1 MQLLNNTLRM
11 NLQIGVHGKAS
22 EVKYVSPV
30 SLNTLTGD
38 NLQR

>member
-1 MQLLNNTLRM
+1 MQFLNNTLRLS
-11 NLQIGVHGKAS
+11 LQIGVHGKAS
-22 EVKYVSPV
+22 EDKYVLPV